1 MTTQAQETDVTARLA
16 AWTEAQGIGPAD
28 SHEALANRVIAS
40 LGTANVTDRLDG
52 GSTDY
57 LLATA
62 CRYADPAP
70 PSDAQ
75 WVLEDYY
82 HGHGGKPRRQGRRGN
97 A

>member
-1 MTTQAQETDVTARLA
+1 VTTQAQETDVTARLA
-16 AWTEAQGIGPAD
+16 AWTEAQGISPAD
-28 SHEALANRVIAS
+28 SHEALASRVIAS
-40 LGTANVTDRLDG
+40 LGAANVTNRLDS

-62 CRYADPAP
+62 RRYADPAP

-75 WVLEDYY
+75 WALEDYY
-82 HGHGGKPRRQGRRGN
+82 HGHGSKPRRQKRRGN